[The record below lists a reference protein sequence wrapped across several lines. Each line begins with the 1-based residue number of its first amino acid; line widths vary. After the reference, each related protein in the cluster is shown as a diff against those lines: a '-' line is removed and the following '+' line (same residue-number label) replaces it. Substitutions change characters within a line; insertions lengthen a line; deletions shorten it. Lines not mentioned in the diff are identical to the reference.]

1 MYIEPITC
9 SRCGRTGRPAEEG
22 FQSST
27 DVNGVVVHCQCGET
41 ITLRGDEARDQAML
55 SMNTFARLSAASN
68 HTESGTAWIPPGQVH
83 DVTFAKPFDFP
94 CRAFLTPNA
103 PVALKEAFLTG
114 ERMQILCSVLPS
126 HQSVPDPVEVFWLVF
141 GLVDVDS
148 LPTWYVHFYGALT
161 QLENGLYKPALIDYA
176 VAFESFTEAFLADRL
191 ARRVGEQIAGYLLRR
206 TSRIE
211 DRVKDLLELAIGARL
226 SSRADVYQP
235 WDEHVRTPR
244 NRLAHGDRIKIDR
257 DAANRA
263 HAASYQAIRWI
274 QALTGRGDR

>member
-1 MYIEPITC
+1 MFIEPITC
-9 SRCGRTGRPAEEG
+9 SRCGRTGRPAEQG

-41 ITLRGDEARDQAML
+41 MTLRGDEARDQQML
-55 SMNTFARLSAASN
+55 STNTFARLSAASN
-68 HTESGTAWIPPGQVH
+68 HTESGTVRISPGHVH

-103 PVALKEAFLTG
+103 LVALKEAFLTG
-114 ERMQILCSVLPS
+114 ERMQILSSVLPS
-126 HQSVPDPVEVFWLVF
+126 HQSVPDPVEVSWLVF

-176 VAFESFTEAFLADRL
+176 VAFETFTEAFLANRL
-191 ARRVGEQIAGYLLRR
+191 ARQVGEQVARYLLHR

-211 DRVKDLLELAIGARL
+211 DRVKDLIELAIGVRL

-235 WDEHVRTPR
+235 WDKHVRTPR
-244 NRLAHGDRIKIDR
+244 NRLAHGARIAIDR

-274 QALTGRGDR
+274 QTQASSAV